1 MTTQQQT
8 CSITELAI
16 EQLHQSRNF
25 VLALLETLADD
36 QLHVRVGGGNHALW
50 VMGHLA
56 FADDLFASAF
66 LDEPGSLPEGHHE
79 LFAFGT
85 TPSDNPADYPDR
97 EELLDRMQTART
109 RFINW
114 AETLAGDALW
124 EASPESV
131 APIAKNAIT
140 AVHTLAHHDFFHN
153 GQLATIRSS
162 LGMKPVFG

>member
-8 CSITELAI
+8 LSLTELAI

-66 LDEPGSLPEGHHE
+66 LDEPGCLPEGYHE
-79 LFAFGT
+79 LFAWGS

-97 EELLDRMQTART
+97 EELLENMQSTRT
-109 RFINW
+109 RFMKW
-114 AETLAGDALW
+114 AETLEGDALW
-124 EASPESV
+124 ESSPEPV
-131 APIAKNAIT
+131 AQITKNAIS
-140 AVHTLAHHDFFHN
+140 AVHTLSQHDFLHG
-153 GQLATIRSS
+153 GQLTTIRSS